1 MAGAVQADTVR
12 TLAGEAV
19 EEFGASGT
27 SGSGH
32 GEELGGSPCPFLL

>member
-1 MAGAVQADTVR
+1 MAGDVQADTMK
-12 TLAGEAV
+12 TLSGEAV

-27 SGSGH
+27 SGSGR

>member
-1 MAGAVQADTVR
+1 MAGDVQADTVR

-19 EEFGASGT
+19 EESGASGT
-27 SGSGH
+27 NGSGH